1 MELVAKVVFFGRL
14 SLHIHE
20 WNSIRSVDA
29 RLRARSISSMGHVI
43 DFVGFSTE
51 SVGFQT
57 KFRLW
62 VHALMVVGSSLR
74 ALRLR

>member
-14 SLHIHE
+14 PPHIHE

-29 RLRARSISSMGHVI
+29 RLRTRSISSMGHII
-43 DFVGFSTE
+43 DFVGFSAE
-51 SVGFQT
+51 SIGSQV

-62 VHALMVVGSSLR
+62 VHAFMVVGSSLP
-74 ALRLR
+74 ALRLG

>member
-1 MELVAKVVFFGRL
+1 MGLVAKVVFFGRL
-14 SLHIHE
+14 SPHLHE

-29 RLRARSISSMGHVI
+29 GLRARSISLVCHVI
-43 DFVGFSTE
+43 AFVGFLTE

-74 ALRLR
+74 VLRLR